1 MNALVGKIPVE
12 QNGARYPVI
21 FESDVKPCDPT
32 LVGHIGC
39 VPQDD
44 VMLGDLTV
52 KECLLYQAFLR
63 CSVSEVADARK
74 RVDTVLHELKLYDK
88 RHARI
93 GDVDQRGLSGGQRK
107 RVNIAVRCR
116 NRGVGVG
123 RGGVSFRQFIF
134 MIMTL

>member
-52 KECLLYQAFLR
+52 KRVSTLPGVPAMLSQRSCR
-63 CSVSEVADARK
+63 C
-74 RVDTVLHELKLYDK
+74 T
-88 RHARI
+88 
-93 GDVDQRGLSGGQRK
+93 
-107 RVNIAVRCR
+107 
-116 NRGVGVG
+116 
-123 RGGVSFRQFIF
+123 
-134 MIMTL
+134 